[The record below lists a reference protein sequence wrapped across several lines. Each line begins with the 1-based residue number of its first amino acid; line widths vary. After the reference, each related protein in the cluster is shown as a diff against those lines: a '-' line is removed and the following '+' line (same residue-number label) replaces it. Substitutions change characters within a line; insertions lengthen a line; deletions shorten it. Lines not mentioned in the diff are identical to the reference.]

1 MKITVIGT
9 GYVGLVTGACLADVG
24 IEVSCVDIDQKKIEQ
39 LKKGII
45 PIYEP
50 GLDAIV
56 LRNINNK
63 RLHFTTQLQEV
74 IEEAEA
80 IFIAVGTP
88 PKDNGSAE
96 LKYVM
101 QVAAEIG
108 MLINNY
114 KVVITK
120 STVPVGTNQKIK
132 EVIEQQI
139 KSRGKDIS
147 FSMVSNPEFLK
158 EGAAIADFMR
168 PDRVVVGV
176 EDEAAK
182 EIMERIYKPIQL
194 SGERLVYMD
203 IVSAEITKYA
213 ANAMLATKISFM
225 NDMANLC
232 ELVGADI
239 NMVRNGI
246 GTDARIGK
254 KFIYAGVGYGGSC
267 FPKDVKAI
275 VNTAK
280 EYNYQLRVLEAV
292 DQVNEDQK
300 YVMVQKIKKHFGDN
314 LTGKKFAVWG
324 LSFKPNTDDMRDAPS
339 IIIINELVKAGAAVS
354 VYDPISM
361 EQAQKFYI
369 GDKAAYTQNSYDALH
384 QADALLLITEW
395 PEFRIPDWQ
404 KVAALLKNK
413 VVFDGRNIYDQQYLQ
428 EMGFAYFGIGRK
440 N

>member
-108 MLINNY
+108 MFINNY

-139 KSRGKDIS
+139 KNRGKDIP

-369 GDKAAYTQNSYDALH
+369 GDKATYTQNSYDALH

-413 VVFDGRNIYDQQYLQ
+413 VVFDGRNIYDQEYLQ

>member
-139 KSRGKDIS
+139 KNRGKDIP

-369 GDKAAYTQNSYDALH
+369 GDKVAYTQNSYDALH

-413 VVFDGRNIYDQQYLQ
+413 VVFDGRNIYDQEYLQ

>member
-24 IEVSCVDIDQKKIEQ
+24 INVACVDIDANKVQQ
-39 LKKGII
+39 LKLGSI

-50 GLDAIV
+50 GLEAMV
-56 LRNINNK
+56 LRNIKNG
-63 RLHFTTQLQEV
+63 RLQFTTQLSDV
-74 IEEAEA
+74 IQDSEA

-96 LKYVM
+96 LKYVL
-101 QVAAEIG
+101 QVAEEIG
-108 MLINNY
+108 QLINAY
-114 KVVITK
+114 TVVITK

-132 EVIEQQI
+132 NIIEAQLQI
-139 KSRGKDIS
+139 RNLEIP

-158 EGAAIADFMR
+158 EGAAIEDFMR
-168 PDRVVVGV
+168 PDRVVIGV

-182 EIMERIYKPIQL
+182 DIMERIFKPIQL

-203 IVSAEITKYA
+203 IVSAELTKYA

-239 NMVRNGI
+239 NMVRKGI

-275 VNTAK
+275 VNTAQ
-280 EYNYQLRVLEAV
+280 EYNYSLRVLEAV

-300 YVMVQKIKKHFGDN
+300 KVLVHKVKKHFGEN
-314 LTGKKFAVWG
+314 LKGKHFAMWG

-339 IIIINELVKAGAAVS
+339 IIIAKELVAAGATITA
-354 VYDPISM
+354 YDPIAM
-361 EQAQKFYI
+361 HHAKNIYL
-369 GDKAAYTQNSYDALH
+369 GDTVQYTNHAYDALIN
-384 QADALLLITEW
+384 ADALLLITEW

-404 KVAALLKNK
+404 KLSILMKNK
-413 VVFDGRNIYDQQYLQ
+413 IIFDGRNIYDQAYLQ

-440 N
+440 S

>member
-9 GYVGLVTGACLADVG
+9 GYVGLVTGACLADMG
-24 IEVSCVDIDQKKIEQ
+24 IDVACVDIDQYKIEQ
-39 LKKGII
+39 LKQGSI

-56 LRNINNK
+56 MRNIKNG
-63 RLHFTTQLQEV
+63 RLHFTTQLQQV
-74 IEEAEA
+74 IAETEA

-96 LKYVM
+96 LKFVM
-101 QVAAEIG
+101 KVAEEIG
-108 MLINNY
+108 KLINNY

-132 EVIEQQI
+132 EIINQEIQNRELEI
-139 KSRGKDIS
+139 P

-176 EDEAAK
+176 EDEQAK

-239 NMVRNGI
+239 NMVRKGI
-246 GTDARIGK
+246 GSDARIGK

-280 EYNYQLRVLEAV
+280 EYKYQLRVLEAV

-300 YVMVQKIKKHFGDN
+300 HVMVQKVKKHFGHD

-339 IIIINELVKAGAAVS
+339 IVIINELVKAGAAVS
-354 VYDPISM
+354 VYDPIAM

-369 GDKAAYTQNSYDALH
+369 GDKATYTQNAYDTLLH
-384 QADALLLITEW
+384 ADAIILITEW
-395 PEFRIPDWQ
+395 PEFRIPNWQ
-404 KVAALLKNK
+404 KVASLMKNK
-413 VVFDGRNIYDQQYLQ
+413 VVFDGRNIYDQEYLQ